1 MVMRAFASGLIRY
14 WPTIVSEQFDNQ
26 TLKQKTAQGLFWGI
40 LSSGGM
46 QLLNLIIGIFLA
58 RLLSPEEYGI
68 VGMLAIFTLIANN
81 LQESGFGVA
90 LINVKDIKHEDYN
103 SVFWFNIIVSLA
115 LYAVLF
121 MCAPLIAL
129 FFHQPILTDLSR
141 FIFIAFIFAALGISP
156 NAKLVRA
163 LKMKEKA
170 IISLSALI
178 VSGTVGVA
186 MAFNGYSYWS
196 LATQQVL
203 YNVVICIGRYSF
215 AHWWPTLHIDFGPV
229 KRMFAFS
236 YKVLIT
242 AIMGTVSNNVLTVIF
257 GRLFPAQAVGNFY
270 QANKWNTMANSL
282 VTGTV
287 SQIVQPVLV
296 QVNDDNERRRRIFG
310 KMLRFTAF
318 LSFPVMLGLALVAR
332 EFILI
337 TIDAKWEQSIP
348 LLQILCVSGA
358 FVPLYAV
365 YQNLFLSLGKSDIY
379 MWLNITQIALVITAV
394 LACHWLGFT
403 AMVIA
408 FAAINVLWL
417 LAWQVFAS
425 RLIGYS
431 FGAMLHDLLPFLFIT
446 LVVMG
451 TTWVVTS
458 PLTNLYALLVAR
470 IIIATALYALIMK
483 LLHATIF
490 EECVEFIKSRIKK

>member
-1 MVMRAFASGLIRY
+1 MTDAN
-14 WPTIVSEQFDNQ
+14 DNQ

-58 RLLSPEEYGI
+58 RLLTPDDYGI

-103 SVFWFNIIVSLA
+103 SVFWFNVIVSVF
-115 LYAVLF
+115 LYIVLF
-121 MCAPLIAL
+121 LCAPLIAD
-129 FFHQPILTDLSR
+129 FFHQPRLTPLSR
-141 FIFIAFIFAALGISP
+141 FIFIAFFFAALGISP

-178 VSGTVGVA
+178 VSGTVGVV

-242 AIMGTVSNNVLTVIF
+242 AILGTVSNNVLTVIF
-257 GRLFPAQAVGNFY
+257 GRLFPAHDVGNFY

-287 SQIVQPVLV
+287 SQMVQPVLV
-296 QVNDDNERRRRIFG
+296 QVNDDKERRRRVFG

-318 LSFPVMLGLALVAR
+318 LSFPVMLGLALVAH
-332 EFILI
+332 EFIII
-337 TIDAKWEQSIP
+337 TIGAEWEQSIP
-348 LLQILCVSGA
+348 LLQILCLSGA

-365 YQNLFLSLGKSDIY
+365 YQNLFLSLGKSDVY
-379 MWLNITQIALVITAV
+379 MWLNIAQIAIVITAV
-394 LACHWLGFT
+394 LACHSLGFT
-403 AMVIA
+403 AMVVA
-408 FAAINVLWL
+408 FAAVNILWM
-417 LAWQVFAS
+417 LAWQAFAA

-431 FGAMLHDLLPFLFIT
+431 YWSMMRDLLPFLLIT
-446 LVVMG
+446 LVVMA
-451 TTWVVTS
+451 VTYFVTL
-458 PLTNLYALLVAR
+458 PLGNLYLLLIAR
-470 IIIATALYALIMK
+470 VIIAVALYSLIMK
-483 LLHATIF
+483 LLRAKIY
-490 EECVEFIKSRIKK
+490 EECVEFIKSRIKKNKK